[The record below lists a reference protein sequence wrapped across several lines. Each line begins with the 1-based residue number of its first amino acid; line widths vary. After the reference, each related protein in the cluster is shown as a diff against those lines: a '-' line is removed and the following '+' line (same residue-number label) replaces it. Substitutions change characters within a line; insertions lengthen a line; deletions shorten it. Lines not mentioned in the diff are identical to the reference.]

1 MFSQLAILNSMGRK
15 VLDFSGKEDP
25 IETIDVSLL
34 TPGIY
39 LLRVSM
45 DGIKYS
51 EKTIRVER

>member
-39 LLRVSM
+39 LLRVSL
-45 DGIKYS
+45 DGFNYS

>member
-25 IETIDVSLL
+25 IETIDVSSL

-45 DGIKYS
+45 DGFKYS